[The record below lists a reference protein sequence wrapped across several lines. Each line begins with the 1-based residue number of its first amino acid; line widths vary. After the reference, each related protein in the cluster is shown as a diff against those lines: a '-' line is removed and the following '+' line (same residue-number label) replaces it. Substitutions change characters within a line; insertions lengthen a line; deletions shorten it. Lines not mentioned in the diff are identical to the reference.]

1 MSKGPWKKAPSERKP
16 SWNAKDV
23 KSFPAS
29 TAEPALDPEIEP
41 VPEEDEP
48 MATSKPADGG
58 HSIDKLADAVEKMA
72 AAQAQQA
79 EFMLLMQK
87 QLAQQS
93 VRHEARPEERVS
105 TRHMMREREPEGVKD
120 RDGNI
125 LVRRSFESLDPFEL
139 PAEFVASV
147 KAENYSIEWKSE
159 FVYNQQQTTYLS
171 KLMTN
176 GHWAPV
182 LNNRLPGRYPGEPDE
197 PIRHDGLILMERPAG
212 LTAQARREDQ
222 MKARDQVNIQHK
234 NWGVSSRRRDYF
246 DPSTP
251 EAEKHTLLRKTLEV
265 ADASWQPELQ
275 IASDG
280 DL

>member
-1 MSKGPWKKAPSERKP
+1 MSKGPWKKPPEQRKVVKPTWDAMDDKFAAP
-16 SWNAKDV
+16 
-23 KSFPAS
+23 
-29 TAEPALDPEIEP
+29 EPEK
-41 VPEEDEP
+41 EP
-48 MATSKPADGG
+48 MATVKPAAEGAA
-58 HSIDKLADAVEKMA
+58 IDKLAEAVEKMA

-79 EFMLLMQK
+79 EFMLLLQK
-87 QLAQQS
+87 QMAQQA
-93 VRHEARPEERVS
+93 VRVEVRTEERVS
-105 TRHMMREREPEGVKD
+105 TRHRMRESEPEGVKD

-139 PAEFVASV
+139 PAEFVAAV
-147 KAENYSIEWKSE
+147 KAENYSLEWKSE
-159 FVYNQQQTTYLS
+159 FIYNQQQTTYLS

-176 GHWAPV
+176 GHWTPV
-182 LNNRLPGRYPGEPDE
+182 LNSRLPGRYPGDPDE
-197 PIRHDGLILMERPAG
+197 PIRHEGLMLMERPLG

-234 NWGVSSRRRDYF
+234 NWGVNSKRRDYF

-265 ADASWQPELQ
+265 ADAAWQPELQ
-275 IASDG
+275 IASDA